1 MSDYKKL
8 WENPANPELEVAI
21 QSAEAANVCTA
32 GTREL
37 TPEELEDLLREEF
50 GIDIHIPRWKKF

>member
-21 QSAEAANVCTA
+21 QSAEAANCPA
-32 GTREL
+32 SLACWMPDPTRKRF
-37 TPEELEDLLREEF
+37 LL
-50 GIDIHIPRWKKF
+50 